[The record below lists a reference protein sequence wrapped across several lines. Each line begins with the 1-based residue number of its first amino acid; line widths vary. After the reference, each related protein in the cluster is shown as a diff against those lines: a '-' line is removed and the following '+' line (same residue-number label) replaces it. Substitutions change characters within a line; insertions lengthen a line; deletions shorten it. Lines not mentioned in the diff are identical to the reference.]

1 VYYYLFGQNMKL
13 STKLAIKKHKSKIL
27 GAGVLVLAIWLL
39 VWSATPPSETASQ
52 ETANANV
59 GMLVADEPSFDF
71 GTISMAA
78 GKVTHIFKVKN
89 TSADPVIVKKM
100 YTSCMCTTASM
111 MKDGQ
116 TYGPFGMPGHGVV
129 PSIDQ
134 TLNSGQEVEIAVTF
148 DPSAHGP
155 AGVGKISRVVYLDNN
170 AGKPFEL
177 KFSAFVTP

>member
-1 VYYYLFGQNMKL
+1 MKL

-27 GAGVLVLAIWLL
+27 GAGLLAVAIWVL

-59 GMLVADEPSFDF
+59 GTLVADEPSFDF

-78 GKVTHIFKVKN
+78 GKVTRVVKVRN
-89 TSADPVIVKKM
+89 SGSNPVTVKKL
-100 YTSCMCTTASM
+100 YTSCMCTAVSM

-134 TLNSGQEVEIAVTF
+134 TLNAGQEVEIAVTF
-148 DPSAHGP
+148 DPAAHGP

-170 AGKPFEL
+170 AGKPFEI